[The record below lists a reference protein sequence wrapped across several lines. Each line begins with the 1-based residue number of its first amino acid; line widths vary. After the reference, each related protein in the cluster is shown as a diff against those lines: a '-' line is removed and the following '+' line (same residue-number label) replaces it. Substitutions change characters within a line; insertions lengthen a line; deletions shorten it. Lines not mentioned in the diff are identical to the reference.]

1 MVRFSV
7 VSYTNTKPFLYGLEH
22 SAIKD
27 KIDLKVDYP
36 ALCAQKLID
45 DKADVGLIPVAAILN
60 LKEYHIISNYCIG
73 ATGKVNS
80 VFVFSNCPI
89 EEVEFIQLDPESRS
103 SNNLALVLMK
113 NFWEINPIKIIDADD
128 YGSSSQEK
136 TAFVQIGDRTFG
148 KKQKFE
154 YTYDLAEEWMKFTG
168 LPFVFAAWVSNK
180 KLPDEFIDELN
191 EAFRYGINHIDN
203 VLESLPQY
211 NGFDLRQYLHS
222 DLDFV
227 LNDKKIEALELFHSY
242 IKDL

>member
-191 EAFRYGINHIDN
+191 EAFRYGIDHIDN

>member
-1 MVRFSV
+1 
-7 VSYTNTKPFLYGLEH
+7 
-22 SAIKD
+22 
-27 KIDLKVDYP
+27 
-36 ALCAQKLID
+36 
-45 DKADVGLIPVAAILN
+45 
-60 LKEYHIISNYCIG
+60 
-73 ATGKVNS
+73 
-80 VFVFSNCPI
+80 
-89 EEVEFIQLDPESRS
+89 PESRS

-148 KKQKFE
+148 KKQKFK
-154 YTYDLAEEWMKFTG
+154 YAYDLAEEWMKFTG

-227 LNDKKIEALELFHSY
+227 LNDKKMEALELFHNY

>member
-22 SAIKD
+22 SSIKE
-27 KIDLKVDYP
+27 KIDLQVDYP
-36 ALCAQKLID
+36 ALCAQKLIE
-45 DKADVGLIPVAAILN
+45 DKADVGLIPVAAILK
-60 LKEYHIISNYCIG
+60 LKEYHIISDYCIG

-113 NFWEINPIKIIDADD
+113 NFWKINPVKIIDAED
-128 YGSSSQEK
+128 YGSSAQEH

-148 KKQKFE
+148 KKQQFK
-154 YTYDLAEEWMKFTG
+154 YAYDLAEEWMKFTG

-180 KLPDEFIDELN
+180 KLPDDFIKELN
-191 EAFRYGINHIDN
+191 EAFRYGIDHIDN
-203 VLESLPQY
+203 VLENLPRY
-211 NGFDLRQYLHS
+211 DGFDLSQYLHS

-227 LNDKKIEALELFHSY
+227 LNDKKKEALGLFLQY
-242 IKDL
+242 IKEL

>member
-22 SAIKD
+22 SSIKE
-27 KIDLKVDYP
+27 KIDLQVDYP

-45 DKADVGLIPVAAILN
+45 DKADVGLIPVAAILK
-60 LKEYHIISNYCIG
+60 LKEYHIISDYCIG

-89 EEVEFIQLDPESRS
+89 EEAEFIQLDPESRS

-113 NFWEINPIKIIDADD
+113 NFWKINPVKIIDAED
-128 YGSSSQEK
+128 YGSSTQEY

-148 KKQKFE
+148 KKQQFK
-154 YTYDLAEEWMKFTG
+154 YAYDLAEEWMKFTG

-180 KLPDEFIDELN
+180 KLPDDFIKELN
-191 EAFRYGINHIDN
+191 KAFEYGIDHIDN
-203 VLESLPQY
+203 VLENLPRY
-211 NGFDLRQYLHS
+211 DGFNLSQYLHS
-222 DLDFV
+222 DLDFN
-227 LNDKKIEALELFHSY
+227 LNDKKKEALELFLQY
-242 IKDL
+242 IKEL